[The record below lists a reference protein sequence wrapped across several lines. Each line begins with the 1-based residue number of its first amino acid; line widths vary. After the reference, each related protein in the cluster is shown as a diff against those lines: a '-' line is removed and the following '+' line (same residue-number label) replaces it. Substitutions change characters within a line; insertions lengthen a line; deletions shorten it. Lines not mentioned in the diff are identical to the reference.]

1 MPPARPRAAAFCRG
15 PVPQILEPSQIVD
28 AVDASMFGAAASLAA
43 AATLA
48 LFLAQR
54 FDRRRASAPAA
65 LPHRAAAAAAQLDRD
80 RRTSGLAGLEGIA
93 AAHASAA
100 NLIDAADDALDL
112 AKAECDAL
120 AAWPRRA

>member
-1 MPPARPRAAAFCRG
+1 
-15 PVPQILEPSQIVD
+15 VPQILEPSQIVD
-28 AVDASMFGAAASLAA
+28 AVDASMLGAAASLAA

-54 FDRRRASAPAA
+54 FDRRASAPAA
-65 LPHRAAAAAAQLDRD
+65 LPHRASAAAAQLDRD

-100 NLIDAADDALDL
+100 HLIDAADDALDL